1 MQRSG
6 KAIGPRL
13 SGTVTLVLV
22 LAGCRAGQDEACA
35 VEDDLRRLAARGSP
49 TWAWALATLEPGL
62 LERLRSRP
70 RAELQACA
78 ARLLQSD
85 VAERRTLAPYL
96 MVPLWEG
103 AVSDAERQE
112 LTTQLVA
119 LLGDEARGVRAVAV
133 DAVVKLHRD
142 HARMPLPGA
151 ALAAIREGMQAA
163 DEEEQ
168 LAAMST
174 ALHLG
179 HEVATLRGTL
189 LELLRSPSPAVR
201 RFAGV
206 ALMRVRPLDPELQ
219 RLRLQWL
226 EAAAG
231 DSELPYAALASY
243 EQSPAGGGAAIPRI
257 LQMARD
263 PARADELR
271 TAALR
276 TLARLLTTPADAEA
290 VLALL
295 LERHSS
301 LSPEERVG
309 WSRQVAQLAAQLPD
323 SPAMLRAMALLQ
335 AKWAADPN
343 DIASAAALVRIAAT
357 HRRSQPEPAH
367 VTLLRAEVAL
377 QASLHS
383 DGSLPG
389 GPSEGDQAAIEGFV
403 ALAAWPGSG
412 VAAEVVRPLLA
423 DWANSPRSHCQ
434 DWAQELLERLPP
446 K

>member
-13 SGTVTLVLV
+13 SGTVTLLLV

-70 RAELQACA
+70 HAELQACA

-96 MVPLWEG
+96 MIPLWEG

-119 LLGDEARGVRAVAV
+119 LLGDQARGVRAVAA
-133 DAVVKLHRD
+133 DAVVKLHRN

-201 RFAGV
+201 RFASV
-206 ALMRVRPLDPELQ
+206 AVMRVRPLDPELQ

-226 EAAAG
+226 EAAAQ
-231 DSELPYAALASY
+231 DHELPYAALASY

-263 PARADELR
+263 PACTDDLR
-271 TAALR
+271 IAALQA
-276 TLARLLTTPADAEA
+276 LARLVTTPVDAEA
-290 VLALL
+290 VLTLL
-295 LERHSS
+295 LARHSA
-301 LSPEERVG
+301 LSPEARVG
-309 WSRQVAQLAAQLPD
+309 WSRQVAQLAVHLSD
-323 SPAMLRAMALLQ
+323 SPALAQATALLQ
-335 AKWAADPN
+335 AQWAADPD
-343 DIASAAALVRIAAT
+343 DIAAAAALVRIAAT

-367 VTLLRAEVAL
+367 VALLRAEVAL
-377 QASLHS
+377 QASLQK

-389 GPSEGDQAAIEGFV
+389 GPSELDRAAIEGCV
-403 ALAAWPGSG
+403 ALATWPGSG
-412 VAAEVVRPLLA
+412 VAVDELRPLLT
-423 DWANSPRSHCQ
+423 DWVGSARSQCQ
-434 DWAQELLERLPP
+434 DWAQELLERLP